1 MKFIQRRLQYYL
13 AIVVV
18 LSIAMPAL
26 FTGAFVMHKNYTRS
40 VDFDARISA
49 QNYIDVLQ
57 GGLSLALWN
66 LAPELAKPIVD
77 SLQLD
82 ESVLAIYVVYKNG
95 DIFLDY
101 HRWPKE
107 IIDNE
112 KNKITT
118 QGDIFYQGQEVGYV
132 VLHYGLQKSLSK
144 AKEESLI
151 LVQMLSLQLFISFVV
166 LSFVLNKRVLKPLI
180 KLKAA
185 AQGIASG
192 DLKTNIPSVV
202 DDEFGELS
210 KQLELMRSSLERH
223 VMLLE
228 LRVSQRTRDQEKL
241 NMALTESVDQVKMA
255 QKKLVQQEK
264 LAALGGLVAGISHE
278 LNTPVGNALMVA
290 TSLTASAVEIEE
302 KMKAGITRTALDQFI
317 ASVGEGAKMIEYNL
331 TRAAELVAGFKQ
343 TSIDQTTA
351 KRRNFDLKKIIAE
364 TILTL
369 KPNFKNK
376 EITINNNVDADI
388 LLDSFPG
395 PLSQIITN
403 LVNNS
408 VLHGFDTT
416 GSGEITISNLRVYE
430 ANDKGWV
437 ELLVKDSG
445 KGIAPEIQ
453 KKIFDP
459 FFTTKF
465 GSGGNG
471 LGMHIVHNLV
481 TGALGGDITLK
492 SELGKGV
499 EFSICIPLVAPP
511 LKNVDGEIG

>member
-18 LSIAMPAL
+18 LSIAVPAL
-26 FTGAFVMHKNYTRS
+26 LTGAFVMHKNYTRS
-40 VDFDARISA
+40 VDFEARISA
-49 QNYIDVLQ
+49 HNYIDVLQ

-82 ESVLAIYVVYKNG
+82 ESVLAIYVTYKNG
-95 DIFLDY
+95 DVFLDY
-101 HRWPKE
+101 HRWPTE
-107 IIDNE
+107 IIENE
-112 KNKITT
+112 KQKITT
-118 QGDIFYQGQEVGYV
+118 QGNIFYKGQEVGHV

-144 AKEESLI
+144 AKEETITLA
-151 LVQMLSLQLFISFVV
+151 QMLVLQLFISFVV
-166 LSFVLNKRVLKPLI
+166 LSVVLSRRVLKPLI

-192 DLKTNIPSVV
+192 DLKTTIPSVV

-210 KQLELMRSSLERH
+210 NQLEAMRGALEKH
-223 VMLLE
+223 VTLLE

-241 NMALTESVDQVKMA
+241 NMALTESMAQVKMA

-264 LAALGGLVAGISHE
+264 LAALGSLVAGISHE

-290 TSLTASAVEIEE
+290 TSLTASTIEISE
-302 KMKAGITRTALDQFI
+302 KMAAGITRSALDQYI
-317 ASVGEGAKMIEYNL
+317 ASVGEGANMIEHNL

-351 KRRNFDLKKIIAE
+351 KRREFDLRKIISE
-364 TILTL
+364 TIVTLT
-369 KPNFKNK
+369 PNLKNK
-376 EITINNNVDADI
+376 AIKINNMVGAGI

-395 PLSQIITN
+395 PLSQILTN

-408 VLHGFDTT
+408 VLHGFDSV
-416 GSGEITISNLRVYE
+416 GSGEITISHGRLYE
-430 ANDKGWV
+430 VNDKAWV

-481 TGALGGDITLK
+481 TGALGGEITLK

-499 EFSICIPLVAPP
+499 EFSICIPLVAPS
-511 LKNVDGEIG
+511 LKNIDGEIG